1 MREKGYICIPTF
13 FCENGRYPGPITGNS
28 MITCNENI
36 KTIKIILT
44 KTVPVKST
52 TTNFNE
58 KNVIC
63 RMKHFYILLPLLL
76 ITKTKQKQALL
87 PFDDANY

>member
-13 FCENGRYPGPITGNS
+13 FCENGKYPGTIIGNS

-52 TTNFNE
+52 TTNFNA
-58 KNVIC
+58 KKVIC
-63 RMKHFYILLPLLL
+63 RMKHFYILLYLLL
-76 ITKTKQKQALL
+76 ITKTKQKQA
-87 PFDDANY
+87 FITI